1 MCGRITV
8 VRAIRA
14 NGDTVVGPFTDVH
27 DAMPYVELVQAAIL
41 DVKVHDETSFQVADS
56 LTHHN
61 LPFVFLTGYDQEV
74 VPARFERRHVYCKPR
89 HAAVLLDDLHK
100 RHHQSAAPAEGDGL
114 EAVLIEMIRRSN
126 QLMPEKQA
134 ADRLVEAAMRRAIT
148 EAREGRMGENV
159 RIRLLDLLDDE
170 YQQRGRVHLQ

>member
-1 MCGRITV
+1 MTSASLRILVLEDDYFTAE
-8 VRAIRA
+8 RLCREIRA

-74 VPARFERRHVYCKPR
+74 VPARFERRHVIASPAMLRSFWTICTRGIISLPLPPR
-89 HAAVLLDDLHK
+89 ATAL
-100 RHHQSAAPAEGDGL
+100 RQSSS
-114 EAVLIEMIRRSN
+114 R
-126 QLMPEKQA
+126 
-134 ADRLVEAAMRRAIT
+134 
-148 EAREGRMGENV
+148 
-159 RIRLLDLLDDE
+159 
-170 YQQRGRVHLQ
+170 